1 MSCGMATVWVTI
13 HSIGVKIYMRRT
25 GSQGSEPLLDFLKY
39 KLGKERV
46 MLPVGASPRTQSLL
60 SYPVAMVSG
69 FIGVPTVAG
78 CGLKAS
84 SGISGLIV
92 LQIRETMCRTPRKTF
107 WVCIRRALTPGGRGL
122 FRDTKPVF
130 FHQFSGFS

>member
-46 MLPVGASPRTQSLL
+46 ILPVGASACTQSLL
-60 SYPVAMVSG
+60 SYPVAVVSC
-69 FIGVPTVAG
+69 FI
-78 CGLKAS
+78 
-84 SGISGLIV
+84 
-92 LQIRETMCRTPRKTF
+92 
-107 WVCIRRALTPGGRGL
+107 
-122 FRDTKPVF
+122 
-130 FHQFSGFS
+130 